1 LKANSKLT
9 KRFLSILLAG
19 CAASAWAKGKTAA
32 VPFLNLDV
40 SARAA
45 GMGGAQSA
53 LVNDATALVANPAA
67 LRDLRRPS
75 ASLFHATY
83 VDSSFY
89 DFLGFGRRVGRA
101 GAFGVGAQ
109 FLSQGDIEK
118 IDVDGNTTGN
128 LTPNDLALSLG
139 YAHDF
144 SDFIFGVGGKYIQS
158 KLVDSASA
166 FAFDAGILSPSF
178 MDNKLRLAAT
188 LSNVGPPIKYQSESQ
203 PLPTRARGGATF
215 SPTPQWT
222 WAADAVF
229 PNAGDTFGAVGVEY
243 HLPLDGPLK
252 VDLRGGYNT
261 QSKDLESMSGFSG
274 GIGFNGTNGPL
285 KVDLRGGYNTQS
297 KDLESMSGF
306 SGGIGFNGTNFGVD
320 YALVTLGE
328 LGLSHRFSL
337 NFRFGQET
345 KPPTPKKFPLRL
357 PD

>member
-1 LKANSKLT
+1 MT
-9 KRFLSILLAG
+9 RILLKRSRVFIFFLLSGFAVPPV
-19 CAASAWAKGKTAA
+19 WAKGKTAA
-32 VPFLNLDV
+32 VPFLTLDV

-53 LVNDATALVANPAA
+53 VVNDASALVANPAA
-67 LRDLRRPS
+67 LRQLIRPS

-83 VDSSFY
+83 VDSSYY
-89 DFLGFGRRVGRA
+89 DFVGFGRRVGRA

-128 LTPNDLALSLG
+128 FTPNDVGLSLG
-139 YAHDF
+139 YARDF

-158 KLVDSASA
+158 KLADSASA
-166 FAFDAGILSPSF
+166 FAFDAGILTPSLTK
-178 MDNKLRLAAT
+178 NQLRLAAT
-188 LSNVGPPIKYQSESQ
+188 LSNVGPPIKYQSQ
-203 PLPTRARGGATF
+203 TQALPTRARAGATI

-229 PNAGDTFGAVGVEY
+229 PNAGDTFGALGVEY
-243 HLPLDGPLK
+243 HLPLDGALK
-252 VDLRGGYNT
+252 VDLRGGFNT
-261 QSKDLESMSGFSG
+261 QSKDL
-274 GIGFNGTNGPL
+274 
-285 KVDLRGGYNTQS
+285 D
-297 KDLESMSGF
+297 SMSGF

-337 NFRFGQET
+337 NFRFGPET